1 MKSFTSATVE
11 PGEIPS
17 LLALMQAALDQ
28 SPTGII
34 IYEAVRDN
42 ARGSAHGDTHDRDN
56 TQPDPTRQPVS
67 PIRTL
72 RVVLVNAKAEQTL
85 SLSRAQLLGKTVDV
99 LFPESLSTDLW
110 QSVSRVID
118 TSQPHQQDFFYH
130 IRRNNTAAWY
140 DLQIKP
146 VGDGER
152 AVVSFSNIT
161 ELRVARQSLLGESIL
176 FRALSS
182 TVPEMGVIV
191 TDFFKKIVTASGV
204 LPGLLH
210 NTNPDELTGEMLE
223 NVVLPDFRD
232 DWRNYLGTARNGEAH
247 FFSEHWGSWRS
258 EVYVGPV
265 FNEQGAVVMI
275 LIVFR
280 NVTEQ
285 YRQQQALIQS
295 NAALQRSNQSL
306 EQFAYVAS
314 HDLQE
319 PLRKIKS
326 FGDLLKAQYGETIG
340 TRGADMIG
348 RMQSAADRMSTLI
361 QSLLAYARLSAEQ
374 KQQPDMVHLENL
386 FNDLIA
392 DLSVLIQERQGVVHL
407 QPPIPIIPGDM
418 QQLKQLFQNLLT
430 NALKFVP
437 ANRTPT
443 ITLSARI
450 VEGPRV
456 PDLATAADSLY
467 ALISVQDNGIGID
480 PANYDKVFGLFNRL
494 HGRQQF
500 EGSGIGLATSKKVVE
515 NHKGTITIDSEV
527 DKGTTF
533 TVYLP
538 MEIGSVGQ

>member
-1 MKSFTSATVE
+1 MKQRSIETLHPNEV
-11 PGEIPS
+11 PS
-17 LLALMQAALDQ
+17 LALMQAALDQ

-34 IYEAVRDN
+34 IYEAVRDTDQRR
-42 ARGSAHGDTHDRDN
+42 AQH
-56 TQPDPTRQPVS
+56 QPQDAVEANDERP

-72 RVVLVNAKAEQTL
+72 RLVLVNAKTEQTL
-85 SLSRAQLLGKTVDV
+85 GLNRDQLLGHTVDV
-99 LFPESLSTDLW
+99 LFPESMTTNLW
-110 QSVSRVID
+110 DIVGRVIE
-118 TSQPHQQDFFYH
+118 TGQPHRQDFFYH

-140 DLQIKP
+140 DMTVKP

-152 AVVSFSNIT
+152 AVVSFTDVT
-161 ELRVARQSLLGESIL
+161 ELRSARQALLGDSIL
-176 FRALSS
+176 FKALSS

-191 TDFFKKIVTASGV
+191 TDFFKKIITASGV
-204 LPGLLH
+204 LPGLLD
-210 NTNPDELTGEMLE
+210 NTNPDELAGEMLE
-223 NVVLPDFRD
+223 NMVQPDFRE

-247 FFSEHWGSWRS
+247 FFSDHWGGWRS

-265 FNEQGAVVMI
+265 FNDVGAVVMI
-275 LIVFR
+275 LVVFR

-326 FGDLLKAQYGETIG
+326 FGDLLRSQYGQAIG
-340 TRGADMIG
+340 QQGADMIG

-374 KQQPDMVHLENL
+374 KQQPGMVHLEDL

-392 DLSVLIQERQGVVHL
+392 DLSVLIQERQGVVRL
-407 QPPIPIIPGDM
+407 KPPMPIIPGDP
-418 QQLKQLFQNLLT
+418 QQLRQLFQNLLT

-437 ANRTPT
+437 INRTPL
-443 ITLSARI
+443 ITLSAQI
-450 VEGPRV
+450 VEGPNV
-456 PDLATAADSLY
+456 PSLATAADSIY

-480 PANYDKVFGLFNRL
+480 QANYDKVFGLFNRL

-515 NHKGTITIDSEV
+515 NHKGTISIDSEV
-527 DKGTTF
+527 GKGTTF
-533 TVYLP
+533 NVYLP
-538 MEIGSVGQ
+538 MEISPVGV